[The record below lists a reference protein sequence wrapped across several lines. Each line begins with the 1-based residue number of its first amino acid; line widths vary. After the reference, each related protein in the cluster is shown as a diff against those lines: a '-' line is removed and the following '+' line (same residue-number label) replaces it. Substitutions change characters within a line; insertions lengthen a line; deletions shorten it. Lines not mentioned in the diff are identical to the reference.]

1 MPPAASSTS
10 IRALHGATLA
20 MLQQKAGF
28 INLLKNRFGAVPSK
42 QLYQQVCPIVG
53 ASVGQHIRHSM
64 DHMELAIRTAGEYPN
79 INSDELHYDLRTRGG
94 NDESDIDAAFH
105 RIDSLCD
112 FLLEEK
118 ENKES
123 ALKESRPAEAFFML
137 TGDPTEFKVSTTTER
152 ELAFSVHHA
161 IHHMAMVKI
170 IAVQSLGIENDSLPS
185 DFGRAPST
193 VAHDEGLI

>member
-1 MPPAASSTS
+1 M
-10 IRALHGATLA
+10 
-20 MLQQKAGF
+20 
-28 INLLKNRFGAVPSK
+28 LKNRFGAGESK

-53 ASVGQHIRHSM
+53 ATVGQHIRHSM

-79 INSDELHYDLRTRGG
+79 LNNDEFHYDLRTRGG
-94 NDESDIDAAFH
+94 NDEHDIDAAFQ
-105 RIDSLCD
+105 RIDSLSD

-118 ENKES
+118 KAEES
-123 ALKESRPAEAFFML
+123 ALTESRPVEAFFML

-170 IAVQSLGIENDSLPS
+170 IAVQSLGIEKDDLPS

-193 VAHDEGLI
+193 VVHDEGLI

>member
-1 MPPAASSTS
+1 MPRASSTS

-20 MLQQKAGF
+20 MLQQKTGF
-28 INLLKNRFGAVPSK
+28 INLLKNRFGAGQSK

-53 ASVGQHIRHSM
+53 ASIGQHIRHSM
-64 DHMELAIRTAGEYPN
+64 DHMELAIRMAGEYPN
-79 INSDELHYDLRTRGG
+79 INNDEFHYDLRTRGG
-94 NDESDIDAAFH
+94 NDENDIDAAFH
-105 RIDSLCD
+105 RIDSLSD

-118 ENKES
+118 ENEGS
-123 ALKESRPAEAFFML
+123 ALVESRPVDAFFML

-170 IAVQSLGIENDSLPS
+170 IAVQSLEIGNDDLPP

-193 VAHDEGLI
+193 VAHDKGMI

>member
-1 MPPAASSTS
+1 MPPASSTA

-20 MLQQKAGF
+20 MLQQKASF
-28 INLLKNRFGAVPSK
+28 IHLLKNRYGVGQSK
-42 QLYQQVCPIVG
+42 ELFQQVCPIVG

-79 INSDELHYDLRTRGG
+79 INNDNLHYDLRTRGG
-94 NDESDIDAAFH
+94 NDENDIDAAFQ
-105 RIDSLCD
+105 RIDSLSD

-118 ENKES
+118 ETEDSGLMEN
-123 ALKESRPAEAFFML
+123 RPVQAFFML
-137 TGDPTEFKVSTTTER
+137 TGDPTEFKVSSTTER
-152 ELAFSVHHA
+152 ELAFAAHHA

-170 IAVQSLGIENDSLPS
+170 IAVQSLGIETNDLPS

-193 VAHDEGLI
+193 VVHDKGMI